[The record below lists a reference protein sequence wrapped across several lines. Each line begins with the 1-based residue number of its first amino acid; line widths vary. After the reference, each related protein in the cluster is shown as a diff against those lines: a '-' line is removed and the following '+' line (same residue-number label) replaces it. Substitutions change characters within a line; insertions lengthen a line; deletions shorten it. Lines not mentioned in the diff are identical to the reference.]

1 MKRIIVCLLTG
12 LLAVGMMAGC
22 SKKLTPEEQAAS
34 EAAVLAQ
41 QLQEEETQ
49 TGLKRLISNNL
60 TEYEQPFYDFV
71 DSLQKGDAAAA
82 AKALGVPNTFG
93 DKLQSWVIVNNY
105 ETFQK
110 AEMKSICLNSA
121 KDGAS
126 AVLNIYMKSPKDVT
140 TDTQP
145 DYTMNV
151 DYVGLGH

>member
-82 AKALGVPNTFG
+82 AKHSAFRILSEV
-93 DKLQSWVIVNNY
+93 SC
-105 ETFQK
+105 K
-110 AEMKSICLNSA
+110 AGSS
-121 KDGAS
+121 
-126 AVLNIYMKSPKDVT
+126 
-140 TDTQP
+140 
-145 DYTMNV
+145 
-151 DYVGLGH
+151 